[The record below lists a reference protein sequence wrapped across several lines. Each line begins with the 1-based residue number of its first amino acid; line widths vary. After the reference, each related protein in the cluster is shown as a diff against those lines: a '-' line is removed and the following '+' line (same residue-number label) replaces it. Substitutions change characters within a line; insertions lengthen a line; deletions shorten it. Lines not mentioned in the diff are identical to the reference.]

1 MTTEILQ
8 PRADVGPAAGGDEGR
23 TLCGLLACTVQR
35 RGGEPAYS
43 DRDDGGP
50 WQTIT
55 WEQTRQQALELAA
68 GLIGLGLR
76 PGERVALML
85 PNRVE
90 HVLAD
95 LGVVHAGGVP
105 VTFYPTLAAD
115 QVGYIAGDCDARI
128 AVLDGAREL
137 ARWQPVLARLPGL
150 KKIIVR
156 DAAACPA
163 GDQYL
168 TWADFSALGR
178 QRLAATP
185 GAVAG
190 RVAAIRPEDP
200 VTVLY
205 TSGTTGN
212 PKGVII
218 THRSVLCQLA
228 AAGATGFMMERARLV
243 SYLPLAHIAERMG
256 AIYGPVRNAGHVY
269 FCHHAAELAATL
281 GAVQPTAFFGVPRVW
296 KKIQARLQADG
307 RPSRTRPSA
316 PPPAWRWRPAA
327 GTYAVA
333 SSATP
338 RPMISPGSSAGPTRQ
353 RRWPIRSLLG
363 LGEATTVRSAA
374 APLPPDVAAFFAG
387 LGMKILEMYGM
398 TETTGMVTANT
409 PSAFRLGTVGR
420 PVPGAEVKIADDG
433 EILTRGPVNTP
444 GYLHLPDQTAQ
455 LIDACGWLHT
465 GDIGSLDRDGFLSVV
480 DRKKDLII
488 TSGGENISPAVIESL
503 LVAHPLIG
511 QALSYA
517 DRRPYVVALSTLNG
531 DVAGAWARARWIKA
545 SSLAELAGEPARP
558 GRGSRGRGRR
568 ERAAGAGPAGQE
580 MAAAAGGMDR
590 RERGTDAHPQAQ
602 APGGAREVRRRHRRP
617 VRGLTAARGTG
628 RRGRHG
634 AGGGWRLPD
643 GSAELLDADQV
654 ARGIAEGAVATRTAL
669 GRLLDDLGVAG
680 LHLLEGAVE
689 VGGGQQDPAVGA
701 LGHHLGDG
709 AALVLGD
716 PGVGGRRRQE
726 DGRAGLAGGAD
737 RDPAHLALSDV
748 AADLEAEDVAVE
760 GQGSVRVVMREEARV
775 NGDVHDD
782 QASAAP

>member
-1 MTTEILQ
+1 MNQENLARQ
-8 PRADVGPAAGGDEGR
+8 AELALDRQGDYDSLFYEGR
-23 TLCGLLACTVQR
+23 TLCGLLASTAQR

-68 GLIGLGLR
+68 GLIGLGLQ

-95 LGVVHAGGVP
+95 LAVVHAGAVP

-115 QVGYIAGDCDARI
+115 QVGYIADDCDARI

-156 DAAACPA
+156 DAAARPA

-212 PKGVII
+212 PKGVLI
-218 THRSVLCQLA
+218 THRGVLCQLA
-228 AAGATGFMMERARLV
+228 AAGATGFMMEHSRGV

-256 AIYGPVRNAGHVY
+256 TIYGPVHNAGHVY
-269 FCHHAAELAATL
+269 FCPNAAELAATL

-296 KKIQARLQADG
+296 EKIQARIQALLAAEQD
-307 RPSRTRPSA
+307 
-316 PPPAWRWRPAA
+316 PARRAAA
-327 GTYAVA
+327 GAAMATGRRYVRSCEFGNTTPDDLAGEFRRADEAVL
-333 SSATP
+333 
-338 RPMISPGSSAGPTRQ
+338 R
-353 RRWPIRSLLG
+353 PIRSLLG

-374 APLPPDVAAFFAG
+374 APLPPGVAAFFAG

-398 TETTGMVTANT
+398 TETTGLVTANT

-420 PVPGAEVKIADDG
+420 PVPGAEVKIAGDG
-433 EILTRGPVNTP
+433 EILTRGPRNTP
-444 GYLHLPDQTAQ
+444 GYLNLPDQTAR
-455 LIDACGWLHT
+455 LIDAGGWLHT
-465 GDIGSLDRDGFLSVV
+465 GDIGSLDRDGFLSVTG
-480 DRKKDLII
+480 RKKDLII
-488 TSGGENISPAVIESL
+488 TSGGENISPAAIENL
-503 LVAHPLIG
+503 LTAHPLIG

-517 DRRPYVVALSTLNG
+517 DRRPYVTALLTLDG
-531 DVAGAWARARWIKA
+531 DVAPAWAGARGIEA
-545 SSLAELAGEPARP
+545 SSLAELAAEPAVLAAVA
-558 GRGSRGRGRR
+558 
-568 ERAAGAGPAGQE
+568 EAVAGANERLARVQQVKRWRLLPAEWTADSGE
-580 MAAAAGGMDR
+580 L
-590 RERGTDAHPQAQ
+590 TPTFKL
-602 APGGAREVRRRHRRP
+602 RRR
-617 VRGLTAARGTG
+617 VVQAKYA
-628 RRGRHG
+628 
-634 AGGGWRLPD
+634 D
-643 GSAELLDADQV
+643 VIDA
-654 ARGIAEGAVATRTAL
+654 L
-669 GRLLDDLGVAG
+669 Y
-680 LHLLEGAVE
+680 
-689 VGGGQQDPAVGA
+689 
-701 LGHHLGDG
+701 
-709 AALVLGD
+709 
-716 PGVGGRRRQE
+716 
-726 DGRAGLAGGAD
+726 AD
-737 RDPAHLALSDV
+737 
-748 AADLEAEDVAVE
+748 
-760 GQGSVRVVMREEARV
+760 
-775 NGDVHDD
+775 
-782 QASAAP
+782 